1 MSTSSLGSNM
11 VANQSNL
18 MKPKEFLRKLK
29 KSNNG
34 QYFVNTKE
42 WRKGIEICFNTFG
55 LTRFLSED
63 YSIKVPKEQ
72 QWECVFEKDAQ
83 ATVRASKKV
92 VLREK
97 NEQVKQEKAESGENH
112 SPKPERNLPHNLLLI
127 AWMTDRLNMRR

>member
-55 LTRFLSED
+55 LTQFLSED

-83 ATVRASKKV
+83 ATVRA
-92 VLREK
+92 
-97 NEQVKQEKAESGENH
+97 
-112 SPKPERNLPHNLLLI
+112 
-127 AWMTDRLNMRR
+127 T